1 MAKTSDEKNKNTGRH
16 RFVKCLLPMILS
28 AIVVG
33 GGFYSFYRVEMEEY
47 KTQNAKLQ
55 EKLNVFKGKT
65 DMLLDEISYLEDSI
79 ICLNH
84 KIDSMRVKDSVLI
97 EKIRKENEKYRQKL
111 DRLNDFNSAEHF
123 KFFTRYLDSVSIRGE

>member
-1 MAKTSDEKNKNTGRH
+1 MAKTSDKKNKDTGRH
-16 RFVKCLLPMILS
+16 RIVKCLLPVILA

-47 KTQNAKLQ
+47 KTKNAKLQ
-55 EKLNVFKGKT
+55 EKLDVFKGKT

-79 ICLNH
+79 ICLNN

-97 EKIRKENEKYRQKL
+97 EKIKRENEIYRQKL
-111 DRLNDFNSAEHF
+111 DRLDDFNSAEHF
-123 KFFTRYLDSVSIRGE
+123 KFFTRYLDSISIRGE

>member
-1 MAKTSDEKNKNTGRH
+1 
-16 RFVKCLLPMILS
+16 MILS